1 MFGITGEKKVFFLS
15 FEYIQNGLFL
25 FGLNIKS
32 SKSRGGES
40 RKRLDI
46 QYQSNQILNNS
57 KRKWKYMNVTY
68 INNELKFLFKNST
81 LSIDWI
87 LNELYP
93 IGWFSNIKSIGMEKS
108 EEPVF
113 VLIVI

>member
-1 MFGITGEKKVFFLS
+1 
-15 FEYIQNGLFL
+15 
-25 FGLNIKS
+25 
-32 SKSRGGES
+32 
-40 RKRLDI
+40 
-46 QYQSNQILNNS
+46 
-57 KRKWKYMNVTY
+57 MNVTY